1 MTAVDVLRTEQDPR
15 RLVHAA
21 QELAVSPQQ
30 QDQVALFHL
39 LTRTDL
45 LQRLDDDERYEG
57 DRRLLRLR
65 RVIDRLRRNP
75 AGHPTLA
82 ALCANP
88 GFLAHPSRVDLLIV
102 ASADVRPP
110 PAAVLRLWNQFC
122 EPDDG
127 FVFLTIQA
135 LADNGTPEA
144 VQFLCSKLLD
154 PAHPDDDKVIWMRSS
169 ILEHRTD
176 APLLAG
182 LMGLV
187 SSGALPIQLRLGL
200 VEALVDWRPEEW
212 YPVHGCVTPPPWSTA
227 SPEAVALLDAVAA
240 YARDE
245 LIVPARIEE
254 KIRMMLKAL
263 PRP

>member
-1 MTAVDVLRTEQDPR
+1 MSAIDVLRSDQDPR

-21 QELAVSPQQ
+21 QELAVSPHQ
-30 QDQVALFHL
+30 QDQAALFHL

-57 DRRLLRLR
+57 DRRMLRLR

-82 ALCANP
+82 ALSADP
-88 GFLAHPSRVDLLIV
+88 GFLAHPSRVDLLLV

-154 PAHPDDDKVIWMRSS
+154 PAHPDEDKVIWMRSS

-182 LMGLV
+182 LMGLLN
-187 SSGALPIQLRLGL
+187 GALPIPLKLSL

-212 YPVHGCVTPPPWSTA
+212 YPVHGCVMPPPWSTA
-227 SPEAVALLDAVAA
+227 SPEAVVLLDGVAA

-245 LIVPARIEE
+245 LIVSARIED
-254 KIRMMLKAL
+254 KIKTMLAAL